1 LYPSEIRVTAHAR
14 LHLGFLDLEGSL
26 GRRFGSL
33 GMAIATPVTRLRLS
47 RSPSLIVE
55 GQEHERS
62 RRYLL
67 SLADASGCPP
77 AYRLVVDEAIPAHA
91 GLGSGSQLALA
102 IGAAF
107 GLLEGRV
114 MPPAQVGAQ
123 LHRGARS
130 GISTGTFQSGGL
142 VVDGGK
148 AESEG
153 VPPII
158 VALPVPETWRV
169 ILLFDKS
176 LQGAHGQNELDAF
189 EKLPPFSAEQSAHLC
204 RLTLMQAL
212 PALAEG
218 DLKSFGHAVDA
229 IQQTMGSYF
238 AAVQGGGP
246 YASPRVAAALDWLKA
261 KGVTGLGQSSWGPT
275 GFAFVESAHEGR
287 ALMEGMQKA
296 GLNEGLSIEFTEP
309 RNKGADIAVLS
320 EHTNGQEISADDD
333 IEHGGKTHA

>member
-1 LYPSEIRVTAHAR
+1 LQPSEIGVTAHAR

-33 GMAIATPVTRLRLS
+33 GVAIATPVTRLRLS

-55 GQEHERS
+55 GQEQERS

-67 SLADASGCPP
+67 ALAGASGRPE

-107 GLLEGRV
+107 GLLEGRA

-130 GISTGTFQSGGL
+130 GISIGTFQSGGL

-148 AESEG
+148 AVSEG

-158 VALPVPETWRV
+158 VAMPVPETWRI

-189 EKLPPFSAEQSAHLC
+189 EKLPPFSAEQSAYLC

-218 DLKSFGHAVDA
+218 DLKSFGHAVYD
-229 IQQTMGSYF
+229 IQRTMGTYF
-238 AAVQGGGP
+238 AAAQGGRL
-246 YASPRVAAALDWLKA
+246 YASSRVAAALGWLKA
-261 KGVTGLGQSSWGPT
+261 QGVTGLGQSSWGPT
-275 GFAFVESAHEGR
+275 GFAFVGSADEGR
-287 ALMEGMQKA
+287 TLTEGLQKA
-296 GLNEGLSIEFTEP
+296 GLTEGLNVQLTEP
-309 RNKGADIAVLS
+309 RNKGADIAVLQ
-320 EHTNGQEISADDD
+320 ENGQEKSANED
-333 IEHGGKTHA
+333 IAHGGTSNA